1 MVVMEYV
8 DGDKL
13 AGAKRTVNEGTVR
26 SEVWCALQLL
36 HDISNS

>member
-13 AGAKRTVNEGTVR
+13 AGAKRTVNEVPVR
-26 SEVWCALQLL
+26 SEVWGALKSQL
-36 HDISNS
+36 HQ